1 MVGQILPALNIKIQM
16 LSKYFRLTITI
27 VNSCETNIK
36 SNFNTFKSKLLL
48 ASNPSNTLNFYY
60 HQIHFSSIICLISII
75 SYKNISSFI
84 TLMTEVIIG
93 SAFVRNQSILI
104 MNIHYFT

>member
-36 SNFNTFKSKLLL
+36 SNFNTFKSNLLL
-48 ASNPSNTLNFYY
+48 ASNPSNTLNLLSSNTFQFYN
-60 HQIHFSSIICLISII
+60 L
-75 SYKNISSFI
+75 
-84 TLMTEVIIG
+84 LD
-93 SAFVRNQSILI
+93 
-104 MNIHYFT
+104 